1 MQVVPE
7 VTSTPCKTDSPD
19 ELELAYPEIFPVCVT
34 THAMSAKRNVEGKP
48 PSNQSDIPLYETF
61 MAQGDVNFTG
71 FGKMFLSRE
80 QLLLEQKQD
89 PTLSPMFED
98 VVPDETLSNVA
109 SGYFD

>member
-1 MQVVPE
+1 
-7 VTSTPCKTDSPD
+7 
-19 ELELAYPEIFPVCVT
+19 
-34 THAMSAKRNVEGKP
+34 
-48 PSNQSDIPLYETF
+48 

-98 VVPDETLSNVA
+98 VVPDQTLSNVA